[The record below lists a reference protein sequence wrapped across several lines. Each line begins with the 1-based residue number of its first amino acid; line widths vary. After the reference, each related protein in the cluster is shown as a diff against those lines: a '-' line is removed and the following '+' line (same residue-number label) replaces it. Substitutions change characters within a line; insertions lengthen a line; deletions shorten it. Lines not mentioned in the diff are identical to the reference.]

1 MHSSCHAMSMVLT
14 IDLQIQERH
23 VGEDLE
29 RDGSAMEGGRSNAL
43 ANRRSRNGSA
53 CQRSRLPPRWST
65 KREHHIRCHARQ
77 QIQHLSRFSFQ
88 RPSTH
93 SWTWSRPRILSR
105 THSQPQPPSSLAPD
119 ARFDIT
125 RASPHGSP
133 QQRCQL
139 AWSKLFAK
147 TQSRQRTVMPERGVH
162 TSICSCTAT
171 FGRNHH
177 AAI

>member
-1 MHSSCHAMSMVLT
+1 MTHKLT
-14 IDLQIQERH
+14 SKQQVQEGH

-43 ANRRSRNGSA
+43 ANRRSRNGPAS
-53 CQRSRLPPRWST
+53 QRARLPPCRST
-65 KREHHIRCHARQ
+65 KRKHHIRCHARQ
-77 QIQHLSRFSFQ
+77 QIQRLSRFSFQ

-93 SWTWSRPRILSR
+93 SWTQPWTRILSR
-105 THSQPQPPSSLAPD
+105 AHSQPQPPASLAPD
-119 ARFDIT
+119 ARLDIA

-133 QQRCQL
+133 QQRRQL
-139 AWSKLFAK
+139 AWSKFFAE
-147 TQSRQRTVMPERGVH
+147 TQSRQRAVVSKRGVH